1 MTRTNADNN
10 DNIIGNFTIIP
21 DVDFQLPAISDI
33 SITSRTTGLN
43 LTSSEIT
50 ANPADSNGV
59 VTYNVAPR
67 VTAPCGGTFR
77 FTLSA
82 ATKRKEY
89 TTTINFTNS
98 SSNTSLSATSLTFTN
113 PAAPNPDA
121 DFEGT
126 VLLNTSSGF
135 YFNSLSDIS
144 LAVGTGI
151 ICIKKINYRESN

>member
-1 MTRTNADNN
+1 MRN
-10 DNIIGNFTIIP
+10 
-21 DVDFQLPAISDI
+21 Q
-33 SITSRTTGLN
+33 
-43 LTSSEIT
+43 EIT
-50 ANPADSNGV
+50 DNGDG
-59 VTYNVAPR
+59 TYSVKPF
-67 VTAPCGGTFR
+67 VTATCGSSNYT

-98 SSNTSLSATSLTFTN
+98 SSNTSLSASSLTFTN
-113 PAAPNPDA
+113 PAAPNTDA

-144 LAVGTGI
+144 LAITTGVNSLAVSKRLI
-151 ICIKKINYRESN
+151 TENQICLLYTSPSPRDRG